1 MSVESLLIQVLLF
14 AGVAVA
20 VLSCLG
26 ALVVDDFYTRL
37 HFITPVTSLAAPL
50 IGLSLAIDNGLG
62 LTTAMIVFIVF
73 LLGITGPQLEA
84 VTGRAA
90 AQREGI
96 IPKESPE

>member
-1 MSVESLLIQVLLF
+1 MSAESWLIHVLLF

-26 ALVVDDFYTRL
+26 ALAADSFYTRL

-50 IGLSLAIDNGLG
+50 IGLSLAIDNGWG
-62 LTTAMIVFIVF
+62 LTTAMILFIVF
-73 LLGITGPQLEA
+73 LLGVTGPQLEA
-84 VTGRAA
+84 ATGRVA

-96 IPKESPE
+96 VPKESPE